1 MNHRRRHRLRLIQV
15 VAIVLCTGA
24 LATVGADPP
33 EWAPAHG
40 EGGKHKHHHR
50 HDHDDSNDNDDD
62 AANDDHG
69 DGDGDHREHHR
80 HDGGGRDMA
89 DRRFGVLDGQCNR
102 DAIGAMLGGVAG
114 GIIGNQV
121 GQGDVAATAVGTLL
135 GAALGT
141 AVGAKMDA
149 ADRACTHQVLQYAE
163 ENVPVSW
170 RNGATTYVVTPLAV
184 VEQRGRHCRNV
195 LVVATSNGRTVNVRK
210 RACRGTDANWLID
223 D

>member
-1 MNHRRRHRLRLIQV
+1 MNHHQRHCLRLIQAV
-15 VAIVLCTGA
+15 VIVLCTGA

-40 EGGKHKHHHR
+40 EGSKHEHHHR
-50 HDHDDSNDNDDD
+50 HDHHDGDAENGDDD
-62 AANDDHG
+62 ADHG

-80 HDGGGRDMA
+80 RDGGRRELT

-121 GQGDVAATAVGTLL
+121 GQGEVTATAVGSLL

-149 ADRACTHQVLQYAE
+149 ADRACTHQILEYAE

-210 RACRGTDANWLID
+210 RGCRDTDANWWID